1 MRPRTLWYY
10 VRETASSLR
19 RNYVMAI
26 TSIVTVMLAMLL
38 FGTFFALAAN
48 VEHVAREVES
58 QIEITCYL
66 ADDVSAEQIPAME
79 QSIVALLGVQ
89 SVEYVSRDE
98 ALLRLRNR
106 LGDNVGLLGGYNQEN
121 NPLQDSF
128 LIKATQPDLVFAIA
142 DEVEHLQGI
151 AEVRYG
157 RSYVNQLLSFTTV
170 IRFVGIVMCLGLG
183 GAALFIIVNTIRL
196 TVVARQGEIEIMRHV
211 GATSFFI
218 TVPFFLEG
226 LILGITGS
234 ALAYGVVVWGYYA
247 AIDYAVRELPMF
259 TLAPAQPFLTYMG
272 VGLVG
277 VGAIVG
283 AVGSNIALGRHLKV

>member
-10 VRETASSLR
+10 LVETASSLR
-19 RNYVMAI
+19 RNYVMAL

-48 VEHVAREVES
+48 VEYIAREVES
-58 QIEITCYL
+58 QIEITCYV
-66 ADDVSAEQIPAME
+66 ADDVVADGISALELAIQAVPGI
-79 QSIVALLGVQ
+79 Q

-98 ALLRLRNR
+98 ALLRLRDR
-106 LGDNVGLLGGYNQEN
+106 LGENVGILGGYNQEN

-128 LIKATQPDLVFAIA
+128 LIKALQPDLVYSIA
-142 DEVEHLQGI
+142 DDVQKISGI

-157 RSYVNQLLSFTTV
+157 RSYVNQLLGFTTV

-196 TVVARQGEIEIMRHV
+196 TVVARQSEIEIMRYV

-226 LILGITGS
+226 LVLGITGS
-234 ALAYGVVVWGYYA
+234 ALAYGVVLWGYDA
-247 AIDYAVRELPMF
+247 ALSYVVRELPMF
-259 TLAPAQPFLTYMG
+259 SLAPAQPFLSYMG
-272 VGLVG
+272 IGLLS
-277 VGAIVG
+277 VGAVVG